1 MPCCRHKPSHIKQ
14 LVSAFED
21 VQLEPF
27 QKTAITARL
36 ETLLQEYSDRTGR
49 YSYSFHTLRIV
60 ITVGSLIV
68 PALLSVQYNVNT
80 AATQIDEAVYWIVWM
95 LSLFVTISNG
105 IVTLFKVD
113 KKYYVL
119 NTTFQHIVSEG
130 WQFIELSGKYSGHKT
145 PSLIPTHQNQYIVFA
160 TTLEKIRMRN
170 IEDEYYKITDQ
181 HASTHTSGQHGQ
193 TDNLVPPSAQ
203 PLLQNSEQSVNGT
216 TLRRQNST
224 PFTRRQSTIYEIS
237 PQASATASA
246 YASAQ
251 APGLPL
257 EESSDRGGMDE

>member
-1 MPCCRHKPSHIKQ
+1 MQCFRHKPSHIKQ

-27 QKTAITARL
+27 QKKAITVRL
-36 ETLLQEYSDRTGR
+36 QTLLEEYSDRTGR
-49 YSYSFHTLRIV
+49 YSCSFHSLRII

-68 PALLSVQYNVNT
+68 PALLSVQYNVN
-80 AATQIDEAVYWIVWM
+80 ASATQIDEAVYWIVWM

-119 NTTFQHIVSEG
+119 NTTFQHILSEG

-170 IEDEYYKITDQ
+170 IEDEYYKITEQ
-181 HASTHTSGQHGQ
+181 HASTHTAGQQQSQ
-193 TDNLVPPSAQ
+193 TDNLVPPSSLSQ
-203 PLLQNSEQSVNGT
+203 PLLLNNSEQSVNGT
-216 TLRRQNST
+216 TLRRQNAATAQQQVSL
-224 PFTRRQSTIYEIS
+224 
-237 PQASATASA
+237 QASATAPS
-246 YASAQ
+246 
-251 APGLPL
+251 LPL
-257 EESSDRGGMDE
+257 EESSDRSRMDE

>member
-1 MPCCRHKPSHIKQ
+1 MPCCRHKPSQVKQ
-14 LVSAFED
+14 LVLAFEE
-21 VQLEPF
+21 VQLESL
-27 QKTAITARL
+27 QKRAITSRL
-36 ETLLQEYSDRTGR
+36 QTLLEEYADRTGR
-49 YSYSFHTLRIV
+49 YNCSFHSLRII

-68 PALLSVQYNVNT
+68 PALLSVQYNVN
-80 AATQIDEAVYWIVWM
+80 AAETQIDEAVYWIVWL

-119 NTTFQHIVSEG
+119 NTTFQHILSEG
-130 WQFIELSGKYSGHKT
+130 WQYIELSGKYSGYKT
-145 PSLIPTHQNQYIVFA
+145 PSLIPNHQNQYIVFA

-170 IEDEYYKITDQ
+170 IEDEYYKITEQ
-181 HASTHTSGQHGQ
+181 HASTHTNAQPQQ
-193 TDNLVPPSAQ
+193 TDNLVPPSGLAQ

-224 PFTRRQSTIYEIS
+224 PFTRRPYEIPS
-237 PQASATASA
+237 
-246 YASAQ
+246 ASAQ

-257 EESSDRGGMDE
+257 EESSDRSGMDE